1 MHYPNTCDFANG
13 HVSPPPRLLIVDDDE
28 AIRELH
34 ALLLSFNGYDVE
46 TSGDGA
52 AALERLAEQDFDL
65 VVTDCNMPI
74 IDGATLVL
82 ALRSAGSDLPVV
94 IISASFGQRSLP
106 PGVAREIAAMVPK
119 PARAAEILSAVGYAL
134 RSIKSTASGCV
145 CEMIEVEHLH
155 GVLELPRKR

>member
-1 MHYPNTCDFANG
+1 MHYSTTYDFAQG
-13 HVSPPPRLLIVDDDE
+13 HDSPPPRLLIVDDDE

-34 ALLLSFNGYDVE
+34 ALLLSFNGYEVE

-52 AALERLAEQDFDL
+52 AALERLAEQAFDL
-65 VVTDCNMPI
+65 VVTDRNMPK

-94 IISASFGQRSLP
+94 MISASFGQKSLP
-106 PGVAREIAAMVPK
+106 PRVAREIAAMVPK

-134 RSIKSTASGCV
+134 RGLNRSESGLCR
-145 CEMIEVEHLH
+145 EHLV
-155 GVLELPRKR
+155 GCKM